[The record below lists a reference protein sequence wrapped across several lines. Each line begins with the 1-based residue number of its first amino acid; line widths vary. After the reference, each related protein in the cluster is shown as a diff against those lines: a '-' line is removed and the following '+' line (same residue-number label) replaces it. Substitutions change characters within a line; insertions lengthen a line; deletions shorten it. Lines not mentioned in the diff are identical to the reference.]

1 MKEIFYSELGG
12 SVATSALLTTIDA
25 GKVLPQVQDLGAM
38 VAAGVLIVDAFVEE
52 HLGPVGQGIGNGA
65 AAYAIGH
72 LTKWAMEKTIPA
84 FKKPAPVLIQY
95 TGTGSNPATG
105 TADLFNLSGAGFV
118 SGDIGTV
125 QSQSTGA

>member
-65 AAYAIGH
+65 AAYGIGY

-84 FKKPAPVLIQY
+84 FKKPAPILIQY
-95 TGTGSNPATG
+95 TGAGGTTVLG
-105 TADLFNLSGAGFV
+105 TADLTPVSGTPWV
-118 SGDIGTV
+118 SGDV
-125 QSQSTGA
+125 VSSVA